1 MDNNQSFS
9 GVLKSKVDIR
19 NYRLKLNKS
28 FNPETLPEEFTL
40 SYLPR
45 PRDQRDV
52 GSCVAMVAANI
63 AEYHQKI
70 ELDDPTRL
78 SSGFVYGTRYYSR
91 APGMTLQEGLKVLRD
106 DGICTYKEFVFNIE
120 MPEAR
125 TKLQEYKDAGKI
137 DLEAAYGR
145 RIKSYFIAK
154 TGDEIKKAVQS
165 YGPVMASIRWY
176 NDNEVVDGVIKQG
189 TEEGYLHCIMIY
201 GWNSGGWK
209 ILNSWGLDWGNY
221 GRAIL
226 PYTYKIVE
234 ARGVENYVEEI
245 EDKEEEIEEVTPPIT
260 EEDNKE
266 EEVEDTPI
274 EDEKEETVTPPIE
287 DDNEEITPPIEDNQE
302 ENNNDNFPNEDN
314 KDEDF
319 TIVKPIENLLV
330 KIFYKIINAILNFFK
345 KLFDR

>member
-1 MDNNQSFS
+1 MNSSNQSFS

-70 ELDDPTRL
+70 ELDDSTRL

-137 DLEAAYGR
+137 DLEAAYSR

-154 TGDEIKKAVQS
+154 TGDEIKKAIQT

-234 ARGVENYVEEI
+234 ARGIENYVEEV
-245 EDKEEEIEEVTPPIT
+245 EDNEEVSNEEEIEEVIPPTPED
-260 EEDNKE
+260 EEE
-266 EEVEDTPI
+266 EEVIPPTP
-274 EDEKEETVTPPIE
+274 EDEEEEET
-287 DDNEEITPPIEDNQE
+287 ITPPT
-302 ENNNDNFPNEDN
+302 EDN
-314 KDEDF
+314 KDEDV

-330 KIFYKIINAILNFFK
+330 KIFYKLINAILNFFK
-345 KLFDR
+345 RLFDK